1 MIWEALTKLALLGTE
16 RGQLP
21 AEVKSALEQVGVD
34 TSAAPEQQLLDAAA
48 LYHQLRRAGFP
59 LLEVPE
65 QASKN
70 LLDDPRHPLPAR
82 AARQLQHIVQG
93 RYRGALTEFLSLLEQ
108 GNWRVPPEQL
118 PTLFT
123 YALKQPQFWQRLRPL
138 IGPRGQWLLQQNPDW
153 HPLAEQP
160 PAEDW
165 HEQDIGQQLMMLRYL
180 RRREPEQALPPL
192 RAVWPDQNY
201 ADKKRLLEELQEGL
215 SEKDLPFLEEAR
227 NDRRKEVRQAAMHLL
242 LLIPSSTVQQELF
255 ANAQQLLSMDSKG
268 QLQVDYPAS
277 LTQELKQLGIGK
289 RNKPAY
295 AGGQPATW
303 AYEVLSKVPP
313 KHWESHFK
321 RPTLDCMRLFLRGNR
336 QRLLTDAVANAALLH
351 QDHRWVEAI
360 LRHWWRTGQENHWN
374 STLGKILME
383 ALPAGAF
390 NDLLEAQF
398 RQDSGY
404 VAENS
409 LAAQLLCLG
418 AHDWSV
424 SVSKKVI
431 LGLQERLN
439 GSSAYH
445 WDLWHYKRILKVAAF
460 RVAPS
465 LLSDLRLGWD
475 KRTPVWERWAPDID
489 RFLKTLAFRADMY
502 KNLKQ

>member
-21 AEVKSALEQVGVD
+21 PEVQSALEQVGVD
-34 TSAAPEQQLLDAAA
+34 MSAAPEQQLLDAAA

-59 LLEVPE
+59 LLTVPE
-65 QASKN
+65 QATKN
-70 LLDDPRHPLPAR
+70 PLDDPRNLPPAR

-93 RYRGALTEFLSLLEQ
+93 RYRGALNEFLSLLEQ
-108 GNWRVPPEQL
+108 GNWQVPPEQL

-123 YALKQPQFWQRLRPL
+123 YALKQPLFWQRLRPL

-153 HPLAEQP
+153 HELAELE
-160 PAEDW
+160 PAEEWGEADT
-165 HEQDIGQQLMMLRYL
+165 EQQLMMLRYL
-180 RRREPEQALPPL
+180 RRRQAEEALLPL
-192 RAVWPDQNY
+192 QEIWPAKHY
-201 ADKKRLLEELQEGL
+201 TDKKRLLEALEEGL
-215 SEKDLPFLEEAR
+215 GEADIDFLENAR
-227 NDRRKEVRQAAMHLL
+227 QDRRKEVRQAAIRLMV
-242 LLIPSSTVQQELF
+242 LIPSSSVQQELF
-255 ANAQQLLSMDSKG
+255 AAAQQLLSLDGKG
-268 QLQVDYPAS
+268 HLQLDYPKA
-277 LTQELKQLGIGK
+277 LPQELKQMGIGK

-295 AGGQPATW
+295 AGGQAAIW
-303 AYEVLSKVPP
+303 AYEILSKIPP

-321 RPTLDCMRLFLRGNR
+321 RSTLDCMRLFLRGNR
-336 QRLLTDAVANAALLH
+336 QRLLTDAVVNAALLH
-351 QDHRWVEAI
+351 HDHRWVEVI
-360 LRHWWRTGQENHWN
+360 LRHWWRTGQDKQWN
-374 STLGKILME
+374 SALGKMLME
-383 ALPAGAF
+383 ALPEGAF

-409 LAAQLLCLG
+409 LAAQMLCLG
-418 AHDWSV
+418 AHSWSV
-424 SVSKKVI
+424 SVSKKVV

-465 LLSDLRLGWD
+465 LLADFRLGWD
-475 KRTPVWERWAPDID
+475 KRTPVWESWAPDID
-489 RFLKTLAFRADMY
+489 RFLKTLAFREDLY
-502 KNLKQ
+502 KSLKQ